1 MPESAVASRS
11 THRMTRAEL
20 RSTAYLAGVSGLRMF
35 GLFVVL
41 PVLSLFA
48 ASLPGGA
55 DPAMIGF
62 ALGAYG
68 LAQAVLQIPFGWA
81 SDRVGRKP
89 AIAFG
94 LAVFAAGSFVAAWA
108 PDIGWL
114 AAGRTLQGAGAVS
127 AAVMALAADLTRD
140 EVRTRAMALI
150 GITIGGTFAVS
161 LVAGPLLGG
170 AIGVR
175 GIFVL
180 TGFLALAAIAV
191 VRFGVPDPPASALHA
206 REGGGRVAM
215 RRVLAD
221 PQLLRLD
228 FGIFA
233 LHAILMAL
241 FVQMPFSLR
250 DAGIAPPSHW
260 TVYLPVLVVSVGIVL
275 PLFRSVDR
283 PGRGKAVLTGAIA
296 VLGLGLA
303 ILAAAGNSLV
313 AIVAGLGVFF
323 CAFNLLEASLPSMV
337 SRFAPRASRGT
348 AIGVFSGMQ
357 YLGMF
362 AGGASGGLLLK
373 HAGPAA
379 VYGFGAA
386 LAVLWL
392 VAGATMA
399 NPPATAESTLSIG
412 RT

>member
-94 LAVFAAGSFVAAWA
+94 LAVFAAGSFLAAWA

-150 GITIGGTFAVS
+150 GITIGGTFAAS

-180 TGFLALAAIAV
+180 TGILALAAIAV
-191 VRFGVPDPPASALHA
+191 VRFGVPDPPASAPRA
-206 REGGGRVAM
+206 REEGGRVAI

-250 DAGIAPPSHW
+250 DAGIEPASHW

-303 ILAAAGNSLV
+303 ILAAAGTSLV

-362 AGGASGGLLLK
+362 AGGAGGGLLLK

-386 LAVLWL
+386 LAALWL

-399 NPPATAESTLSIG
+399 NPPAPAESTLSIG

>member
-1 MPESAVASRS
+1 M
-11 THRMTRAEL
+11 
-20 RSTAYLAGVSGLRMF
+20 
-35 GLFVVL
+35 
-41 PVLSLFA
+41 
-48 ASLPGGA
+48 
-55 DPAMIGF
+55 
-62 ALGAYG
+62 
-68 LAQAVLQIPFGWA
+68 
-81 SDRVGRKP
+81 
-89 AIAFG
+89 
-94 LAVFAAGSFVAAWA
+94 
-108 PDIGWL
+108 
-114 AAGRTLQGAGAVS
+114 
-127 AAVMALAADLTRD
+127 
-140 EVRTRAMALI
+140 
-150 GITIGGTFAVS
+150 
-161 LVAGPLLGG
+161 
-170 AIGVR
+170 
-175 GIFVL
+175 
-180 TGFLALAAIAV
+180 
-191 VRFGVPDPPASALHA
+191 
-206 REGGGRVAM
+206 
-215 RRVLAD
+215 
-221 PQLLRLD
+221 
-228 FGIFA
+228 
-233 LHAILMAL
+233 
-241 FVQMPFSLR
+241 
-250 DAGIAPPSHW
+250 
-260 TVYLPVLVVSVGIVL
+260 LVVSVGIVL

>member
-94 LAVFAAGSFVAAWA
+94 LAVFAAGSFLAAWA

-150 GITIGGTFAVS
+150 GITIGGTFAAS

-180 TGFLALAAIAV
+180 TGILALAAIAV
-191 VRFGVPDPPASALHA
+191 VRFGVPDPPASAPRA
-206 REGGGRVAM
+206 REEGGRVAI

-250 DAGIAPPSHW
+250 DAGIEPASHW

-296 VLGLGLA
+296 LLGLGLA
-303 ILAAAGNSLV
+303 ILAAAGTSLV

-362 AGGASGGLLLK
+362 AGGAGGGLLLK

-386 LAVLWL
+386 LAALWL

-399 NPPATAESTLSIG
+399 NPPAPAESTLSIG

>member
-94 LAVFAAGSFVAAWA
+94 LAVFAAGSFLAAWA

-150 GITIGGTFAVS
+150 GITIGGTFAAS

-180 TGFLALAAIAV
+180 TGILALAAIAV
-191 VRFGVPDPPASALHA
+191 VRFGVPDPPASAPRA
-206 REGGGRVAM
+206 REEGGRVAI
-215 RRVLAD
+215 RRVLVD

-250 DAGIAPPSHW
+250 DAGIEPASHW

-303 ILAAAGNSLV
+303 ILAAAGTSLV

-362 AGGASGGLLLK
+362 AGGAGGGLLLK

-386 LAVLWL
+386 LAALWL

-399 NPPATAESTLSIG
+399 NPPAPAESTLSIG